1 MTSNGKPIA
10 VDFYYDFLCPWAYR
24 ASEWIREVQQQLGAD
39 KLKINWRF
47 FPLEQVNSDQ
57 DPSWKVWEQ
66 PDDFPSRGMEMFR
79 GALAAWNQDQ
89 GAKFE
94 KFHQLVFRTRHGG
107 HTVNGER
114 PTIHQIAEEAGL
126 DMEQFHRDF
135 ADRSLLS
142 RIGED
147 YEHAREQLGV
157 FGVPTLVFE
166 NDESAYVKM
175 LPKPPAEETLAVWED
190 LHRTIANRP
199 YIYEVK
205 RPTPPTA

>member
-1 MTSNGKPIA
+1 MTANGKPVA

-24 ASEWIREVQQQLGAD
+24 ASEWIREVQQQLGPD
-39 KLKINWRF
+39 KLKVNWRM

-57 DPSWKVWEQ
+57 DPSWKIWEQ
-66 PDDFPSRGMEMFR
+66 PDDFASRGMEMFR
-79 GALAAWNQDQ
+79 GAVAAWNQDQ
-89 GAKFE
+89 GEKFE
-94 KFHQLVFRTRHGG
+94 KFHQLVFRTRHGE
-107 HTVNGER
+107 HTVDGER

-147 YEHAREQLGV
+147 YEHARERLGV

-175 LPKPPAEETLAVWED
+175 LPKPPAEEVLAVWED

-205 RPTPPTA
+205 RPTPPSA

>member
-1 MTSNGKPIA
+1 MTANGKPVA

-24 ASEWIREVQQQLGAD
+24 ASEWIREVQQQLGPD
-39 KLKINWRF
+39 KLKINWRY

-57 DPSWKVWEQ
+57 DPAWKVWEQ

-89 GAKFE
+89 GEKFE
-94 KFHQLVFRTRHGG
+94 RFHQLVFQTRHGDY
-107 HTVNGER
+107 TVNGER

-147 YEHAREQLGV
+147 YEHARERLGV

-199 YIYEVK
+199 YIFEVK
-205 RPTPPTA
+205 RPTPPTS

>member
-1 MTSNGKPIA
+1 MTANGKPVA

-24 ASEWIREVQQQLGAD
+24 ASEWIREVQQQLGPD
-39 KLKINWRF
+39 KLKVNWRF

-57 DPSWKVWEQ
+57 DPAWKVWEQ

-89 GAKFE
+89 GEKFE
-94 KFHQLVFRTRHGG
+94 RFHQLVFQTRHGDY
-107 HTVNGER
+107 TVNGER

-147 YEHAREQLGV
+147 YEHARERLGV

-199 YIYEVK
+199 YIFEVK
-205 RPTPPTA
+205 RPTPPTS

>member
-1 MTSNGKPIA
+1 MTANGKPVE

-24 ASEWIREVQQQLGAD
+24 ASEWIREVQQQLGPD

-57 DPSWKVWEQ
+57 DPAWKVWEQ

-89 GAKFE
+89 GEKFE
-94 KFHQLVFRTRHGG
+94 RFHQLVFQTRHVDY
-107 HTVNGER
+107 TANGER

-147 YEHAREQLGV
+147 YEHARERLGV

-199 YIYEVK
+199 YIFEVK